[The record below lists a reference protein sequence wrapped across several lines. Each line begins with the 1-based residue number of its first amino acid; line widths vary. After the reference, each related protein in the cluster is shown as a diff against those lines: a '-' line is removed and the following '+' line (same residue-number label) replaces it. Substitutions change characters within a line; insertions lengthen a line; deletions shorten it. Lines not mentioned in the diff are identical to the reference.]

1 MASSSNYLSPVFDI
15 GRTQSII
22 VDNIINA
29 NTQGE
34 TASTGGLLYNKYIS
48 KIVTLAEGQD
58 AEDLKI
64 YLTSYRPPS
73 TDIKVWIK
81 ILNGEDSDTMAQKE
95 WIELEKS
102 FGGDITFSSLANK
115 KDFREFTYNIPEA
128 YLTGTQGQVQYTNTQ
143 GITFTGYKLFQV
155 KVGLLGTNTAIVPR
169 VADLRCIALQI

>member
-1 MASSSNYLSPVFDI
+1 
-15 GRTQSII
+15 
-22 VDNIINA
+22 
-29 NTQGE
+29 
-34 TASTGGLLYNKYIS
+34 
-48 KIVTLAEGQD
+48 
-58 AEDLKI
+58 
-64 YLTSYRPPS
+64 
-73 TDIKVWIK
+73 
-81 ILNGEDSDTMAQKE
+81 MAQKE